1 MAEWSKALDW
11 NSSNVQKAFV
21 GSNPTLSAT
30 SPGTVLRRV
39 LPLFLS
45 LLLIGACAR
54 QPAVLQLQ
62 GETMGTTY
70 SLLVAAGTAE
80 LDQAAV
86 DSLVAEVLAEADER
100 LSTWNAASEL
110 SALNRHEAGTWI
122 PVSPTLFEVLEA
134 ARDVSELTG
143 GAFDVT
149 VGPLVELWGFG
160 TGAGSGDRPPEAAE
174 IALALESTGYRKFEL
189 RSAPPALRKATSAL
203 QLDVGAIAPGY
214 AVDRIAHGLDAL
226 GARDYL
232 VEIGGEVR
240 ARGRNPAGRPWR
252 VAVEAPVS
260 GERRAYAIV
269 ELEDGSVSTSGDYR
283 DFRHVGGR
291 RISHTIDPRSGR
303 PVEHGLASVTVVH
316 ESAMLA
322 DAYATALMVLGPQA
336 GFDLAE
342 RLGLAA
348 LFIERRE
355 GGSGFDERQTAAFAV
370 FRRPV
375 G

>member
-1 MAEWSKALDW
+1 
-11 NSSNVQKAFV
+11 
-21 GSNPTLSAT
+21 
-30 SPGTVLRRV
+30 
-39 LPLFLS
+39 
-45 LLLIGACAR
+45 
-54 QPAVLQLQ
+54 VLQLQ

-70 SLLVAAGTAE
+70 SLLVAPGTAE

-86 DSLVAEVLAEADER
+86 AALVEEVLAEADER

-110 SALNRHEAGTWI
+110 SALNRQEAGTWI

-134 ARDVSELTG
+134 AREVSERTG

-160 TGAGSGDRPPEAAE
+160 TGAGRGEGAPDTAE
-174 IALALESTGYRKFEL
+174 IAQALESTGYGKFQL
-189 RSAPPALRKATSAL
+189 RSAPPELRKATSAL

-214 AVDRIAHGLDAL
+214 AVDRIARGLDAL

-240 ARGRNPAGRPWR
+240 ARGRSPAGRPWR

-269 ELEDGSVSTSGDYR
+269 ELDDGSVSTSGDYR

-342 RLGLAA
+342 QLGLAA

-355 GGSGFDERQTAAFAV
+355 DGSGFDERETAGFAV